1 MRSHR
6 AFARTRSVCRYLAE
20 SWRTG
25 LTIFAF
31 TRTGAMRRLRVAP
44 PAVLAVLL
52 LLAAAALLSG
62 GLIHHAAR
70 YTMNLARTVRL
81 ERETIRLERENGEL
95 ISRLAAQA
103 EQLSRLVQEVGRL
116 RELEAMIRTI
126 SGMESAG
133 EQPLIG
139 TGYGGLEGR
148 ALREQLLE

>member
-6 AFARTRSVCRYLAE
+6 AFARTRSACRHLAE

-31 TRTGAMRRLRVAP
+31 TRTGAMRRIRVAP
-44 PAVLAVLL
+44 PTVLAVLL
-52 LLAAAALLSG
+52 LLAATGLLSG
-62 GLIHHAAR
+62 GLIQHAAR
-70 YTMNLARTVRL
+70 YTMDLARTVRL
-81 ERETIRLERENGEL
+81 ERETIRLERENDEL

-148 ALREQLLE
+148 ALREQLQE

>member
-1 MRSHR
+1 MRPHR
-6 AFARTRSVCRYLAE
+6 AFARTRSLSRHLAE

-31 TRTGAMRRLRVAP
+31 TKTGAMRRIRVAP

-52 LLAAAALLSG
+52 LLAAAVLLSG
-62 GLIHHAAR
+62 GLIQHAAR
-70 YTMNLARTVRL
+70 YTMHLARTVDLERQTVRL
-81 ERETIRLERENGEL
+81 ERENVEL
-95 ISRLAAQA
+95 TSRLVAQA

-116 RELEAMIRTI
+116 RELEAVIRTI
-126 SGMESAG
+126 SGIEAKG
-133 EQPLIG
+133 EQPFIG

>member
-6 AFARTRSVCRYLAE
+6 AFARTRSACRYLAE

-31 TRTGAMRRLRVAP
+31 TTTGAMKRIRVAP

-52 LLAAAALLSG
+52 LAAAAGLLSG
-62 GLIHHAAR
+62 GLVHHAAR
-70 YTMNLARTVRL
+70 YTMNLVRTVRL
-81 ERETIRLERENGEL
+81 ERETVRLERENVEL
-95 ISRLAAQA
+95 TSRLAAQA
-103 EQLSRLVQEVGRL
+103 EQLSRLVQEVARL
-116 RELEAMIRTI
+116 RDLEVVIRTI
-126 SGMESAG
+126 SGMDSVG

-148 ALREQLLE
+148 ALREQLQE